1 MIPQLYWTPYLV
13 ANAFALFAL
22 AIAFWRPH
30 VARWIGVGVFAWAAA
45 INTWTAWS
53 TPDVYLQY
61 ADLTASGTYKA
72 FILGW
77 FSAHVPLLVWSIAAG
92 QLEIAVLLAVPHRI
106 LRMIGL
112 AGALTFLLAIAPL
125 GVGAGFPFSLTFGAA
140 LAVAVVR
147 QPHLPSTA
155 EQLMRWAP
163 RAMAVALVMMLFVL
177 ASDGWFGATLVER
190 LVIFAI
196 HLLPGVAVIATLAIA
211 WKHPRAGGLLCFGL
225 AIGYAL
231 LTGGRIS
238 WLALIALPLVIDG
251 TLFMLS
257 SKDSRQTA

>member
-1 MIPQLYWTPYLV
+1 MIPHVYWTPYLI
-13 ANAFALFAL
+13 ANAFALIAL

-30 VARWIGVGVFAWAAA
+30 LARWIGVGVFGCAAA

-61 ADLTASGTYKA
+61 ADVTSSVSYRA

-77 FSAHVPLLVWSIAAG
+77 FSAHIPLLVWSIAAG

-147 QPHLPSTA
+147 QPSLPTTA

-163 RAMAVALVMMLFVL
+163 RAMAVALVMMLFIL
-177 ASDGWFGATLVER
+177 ASDGWFGATLAER
-190 LVIFAI
+190 AMIFAI
-196 HLLPGVAVIATLAIA
+196 HLLPGAAVLGTLAIA
-211 WKHPRAGGLLCFGL
+211 WRHPRAGGVLCFGL

-238 WLALIALPLVIDG
+238 WLALIALPLIVDG
-251 TLFMLS
+251 TLFLLS
-257 SKDSRQTA
+257 SKDSRRMA